1 MKLKSFL
8 SVFLFSTILAAC
20 SLVWEYR
27 SLHEF
32 EGMEWD
38 NATAQTFDFSIS
50 ETGNYK
56 VEIIGRHITGFQ
68 FRNITGMLTI
78 KGGTV
83 MLENEFTI
91 PIIGDDDMYLN
102 EGGGDLWDFTYPAIT
117 STNLPAGD
125 YTATIN
131 HTMEQNPLGLVM
143 EIGMQV
149 EKAD

>member
-8 SVFLFSTILAAC
+8 SVFLFTTVLSAC
-20 SLVWEYR
+20 GLLWEYR

-38 NATAQTFDFSIS
+38 NSTAQTFDFSIS

-56 VEIIGRHITGFQ
+56 VEIIGRHITGYQ
-68 FRNITGMLTI
+68 FRILKGIITI
-78 KGGTV
+78 EGGSV

-91 PIIGDDDMYLN
+91 PIIGEDDMYLN
-102 EGGGDLWDFTYPAIT
+102 EGGGDLWDFTFPAIT

-149 EKAD
+149 ERLK

>member
-8 SVFLFSTILAAC
+8 SVFLFTALLSACGIL
-20 SLVWEYR
+20 WEYR
-27 SLHEF
+27 SLHELD
-32 EGMEWD
+32 GMEWD
-38 NATAQTFDFSIS
+38 NSTAQTFDFSIS

-68 FRNITGMLTI
+68 FRNLEGTMTI
-78 KGGTV
+78 KGGSI
-83 MLENEFTI
+83 MLENEFII
-91 PIIGDDDMYLN
+91 PIIGEDDMYLN
-102 EGGGDLWDFTYPAIT
+102 EGGGDLWDFTFPAIT

-149 EKAD
+149 ERIK

>member
-1 MKLKSFL
+1 MTFKSFL
-8 SVFLFSTILAAC
+8 SIAVFATLISSCGLI
-20 SLVWEYR
+20 WEYR
-27 SLHEF
+27 SLNEL

-38 NATAQTFDFSIS
+38 NTTAQTFDFSIS

-68 FRNITGMLTI
+68 FKNLTGTMTI
-78 KGGTV
+78 KGGSI

-91 PIIGDDDMYLN
+91 PIIGEDDMYLN
-102 EGGGDLWDFTYPAIT
+102 EGGGDLWDFTFPAIT

-149 EKAD
+149 DKAK